1 MKKTEIEKKKVKF
14 GRKKKREMSVAHAD
28 DADDYSRPTG
38 ESYHAEK
45 ALPSGDFYTG
55 QWRDN
60 LPHGHGK
67 YLWTDG
73 CMYVGDWHR
82 GKTMGKGRF
91 SWPSGATYEGDF
103 KNGYMD
109 GKGIINNPPKE
120 CFI

>member
-1 MKKTEIEKKKVKF
+1 
-14 GRKKKREMSVAHAD
+14 MSVAHAD

-73 CMYVGDWHR
+73 CMYVGEWHR

-109 GKGIINNPPKE
+109 GKGIINNNNPQIVSSESHFPKVLI
-120 CFI
+120 FIVMRQVKF